1 MSGNKNCNSVSDTRK
16 CVTLYKVISRILK
29 SKKTA
34 SIKKNNWFKTA
45 FLAILILLI
54 FISFIFDYFSN
65 QICYISQAH
74 IYYPLLVFFINFLLS
89 ITIIIYIFISR
100 SVDRRIEGVIN
111 AFRNNEGYENNCRY
125 MYTWLDLRFR
135 NFCIEPCNMIFKL
148 ISKILYA
155 IVWLLGIIF
164 IVWYS
169 IEYTSLC
176 DSYSGFI
183 VVFLFVISSLMQG
196 YSFFYSFV
204 YIRFLHKLS
213 QNSNREDLEKYEYN
227 SFLPSQ
233 SSGYKQL
240 MSNINFNST
249 CFIIE
254 SLLFV
259 VVFILLLFVSNKTVD
274 ILMNIED
281 LVFYS
286 IYILLCVVGSLAVY
300 MVPKYMMK
308 RILTVWIDKSR
319 KDFESR
325 LKKLIKK
332 TNQSEDEKTIRALE
346 KRKEIVIND
355 IANLQKDSFVF
366 NGDYINLVLVALT
379 LIITIIPIII
389 NLINE

>member
-1 MSGNKNCNSVSDTRK
+1 MSGDKNKKRVSDTEN
-16 CVTLYKVISRILK
+16 CLTLYKVISKVIK

-34 SIKKNNWFKTA
+34 NNKNNNWFKTI
-45 FLAILILLI
+45 FLAILVLII
-54 FISFIFDYFSN
+54 FISFIFDYFRN
-65 QICYISQAH
+65 TNYYISQKH
-74 IYYPLLVFFINFLLS
+74 IYYPLLVFLINLLLS

-100 SVDRRIEGVIN
+100 SVDRRIKGVIN
-111 AFRNNEGYENNCRY
+111 AFKDNKEYKNNCRF
-125 MYTWLDLRFR
+125 MYTWLDLKFR
-135 NFCIEPCNMIFKL
+135 NFCSEPCNMILKL
-148 ISKILYA
+148 VSKITYTV
-155 IVWLLGIIF
+155 VWLSGIGF
-164 IVWYS
+164 IVWYATK
-169 IEYTSLC
+169 YTSLC
-176 DSYSGFI
+176 DSCSGFI
-183 VVFLFVISSLMQG
+183 VVFLFVISSIMQG

-259 VVFILLLFVSNKTVD
+259 AVFILLLFVSNKTVD

-325 LKKLIKK
+325 LKNLIEK

-346 KRKEIVIND
+346 RRKEIVIND

-389 NLINE
+389 NLIN